1 MVRHAPP
8 RSLAPAST
16 GLPVGRLG
24 LAEWPEALVLPQ
36 QEGVRKVGEADDAHQ
51 HGGEADD
58 AADDQH
64 DQALLAVAPERRAD
78 DEVTAQ
84 RADEADDEQRG
95 AVMRPQRAED
105 GVPAAREEGEGGGAW
120 MSTYREGHDHLG
132 GGGR

>member
-8 RSLAPAST
+8 HALPLAPP
-16 GLPVGRLG
+16 LPVGRLG
-24 LAEWPEALVLPQ
+24 LAERPEALVLPE

-95 AVMRPQRAED
+95 AVMRPQRAKD
-105 GVPAAREEGEGGGAW
+105 GVPAVREEGGGAW
-120 MSTYREGHDHLG
+120 MSIRTCREGHDHLEGCG
-132 GGGR
+132 G